1 MMRAENKNS
10 GLKEFLKWVETFVIA
25 VLIALLIRGFI
36 FEPVVVRGVSME
48 NTLLDG
54 QRLIIYK
61 LGYFFNPPQRGDIIV
76 LQYEK
81 GLIENI
87 PFLSKYDF
95 LNRVLPSPHEIDFIK
110 RVIGIPGDIIN
121 IKDGY
126 VYVNDEKLD
135 EPYIKGMTYEN
146 VIGFPVE
153 VPPDTVFVLGDNRE
167 NSRDS
172 RTFGFVEFNRIKGKA
187 ILRVWPLKEWCVIK

>member
-1 MMRAENKNS
+1 MANAEKKQS
-10 GLKEFLKWVETFVIA
+10 SLKEFLKWVETFVVA

-36 FEPVVVRGVSME
+36 FEPVVVRGISME
-48 NTLLDG
+48 DTLLDG

-61 LGYFFNPPQRGDIIV
+61 LEYFFKPPQRGDIIV

-81 GLIENI
+81 GVIEDI
-87 PFLSKYDF
+87 PFLSKFEF
-95 LNRVLPSPHEIDFIK
+95 LNRVLPSPYEIDFIK
-110 RVIGIPGDIIN
+110 RVIGLPGDKIN

-135 EPYIKGMTYEN
+135 EPYIKGKTYGN
-146 VIGFPVE
+146 VISFPVV
-153 VPPDTVFVLGDNRE
+153 VPPNTVFVLGDNRE

-187 ILRVWPLKEWCVIK
+187 ILRIWPLKDWCIIK